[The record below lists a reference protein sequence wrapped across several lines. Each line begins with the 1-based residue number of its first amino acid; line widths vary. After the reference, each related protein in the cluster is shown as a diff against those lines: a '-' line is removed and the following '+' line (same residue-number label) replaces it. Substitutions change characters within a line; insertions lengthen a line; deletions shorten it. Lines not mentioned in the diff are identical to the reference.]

1 MMTRG
6 NYLCRGAHIYTQHH
20 VGTGNCFS
28 HSNLDTSDTV
38 ESVSVKFV
46 TESRQVKDLCTLQQ
60 FLSNTHL

>member
-1 MMTRG
+1 MTRG

-46 TESRQVKDLCTLQQ
+46 TESQ
-60 FLSNTHL
+60 